1 MEPPDESFNKSF
13 NESFN
18 ESTDESYEDLDL
30 SIIEDDSSDSGSE
43 ISVDYQQREPLSE
56 IDMFFIYMDYD
67 NAIEKIETASESL
80 DETRTIGKERLLQ
93 IVQTKR
99 SSSEGKK
106 YRLHEIMA
114 FQLPIEYSH
123 LDSFIKCGD
132 ISSDCLQ
139 PVPIFNEIV
148 IHPALYIFHDIT
160 ALYFFFSE
168 SAKPLKSVLR
178 NGSENRVTKKVRI
191 RDDSL
196 ENSDGPSYIDHKRK
210 SLKRFM
216 RRANGTRKAVMES
229 DKTI

>member
-1 MEPPDESFNKSF
+1 MESLDESLD
-13 NESFN
+13 ESP
-18 ESTDESYEDLDL
+18 DESYEDLDL
-30 SIIEDDSSDSGSE
+30 SVIEDDSSESGSE
-43 ISVDYQQREPLSE
+43 ESVDYQEREPLSE
-56 IDMFFIYMDYD
+56 IDLFFIYMDYD
-67 NAIEKIETASESL
+67 NAIEKIETTSESL
-80 DETRTIGKERLLQ
+80 DETGIIGKERLLQ

-123 LDSFIKCGD
+123 LDSFIKGGD
-132 ISSDCLQ
+132 VSSDCLQ

-148 IHPALYIFHDIT
+148 IHPALYIFHDLT
-160 ALYFFFSE
+160 AIYFFFSE
-168 SAKPLKSVLR
+168 SVKPLKSVLR

-191 RDDSL
+191 REDGIEDS
-196 ENSDGPSYIDHKRK
+196 NGHSYIDHKRK

-216 RRANGTRKAVMES
+216 RRANSTRKTIVPLES